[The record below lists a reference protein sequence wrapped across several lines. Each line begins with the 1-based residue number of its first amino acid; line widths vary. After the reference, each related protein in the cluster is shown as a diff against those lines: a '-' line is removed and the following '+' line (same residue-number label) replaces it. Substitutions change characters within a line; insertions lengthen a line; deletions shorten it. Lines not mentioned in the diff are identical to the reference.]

1 MIEKELLRFTTAG
14 SVDDG
19 KSTLIGRLLHD
30 TKGVYE
36 DQLASVRKAG
46 INRSSGPLDFSL
58 ITDGLRAE
66 REQGITIDVAYRY
79 FSTPARKFIIA
90 DTPGHEQYTRN
101 MATGASTADLAV
113 ILVDVVNGVLPQ
125 SRRHACIAALLGIPR
140 VVIAV
145 NKMDL
150 AGYRQEAFDAVRG
163 RFHPHLE
170 SLGLREARFIPISAL
185 EGDNVVAWSERM
197 PWYDGPSVLEHL
209 ETIPLGG
216 IGTDGPLRFPVQYVL
231 RPDSSF
237 RGYAGQIVSGALRPG
252 DHVMA
257 LPSGRTTRVKSL
269 PSFDGDLAEARPPMS
284 IAVCLEHELDVSRGD
299 MLVDP
304 RRLPHV
310 SRRFDAQVVWM
321 HPQPLRPD
329 RPYLLK
335 HTTQQ
340 VMATVTAF
348 RHRLNV
354 DTLEHEKATQLEM
367 NEIGRV
373 ALETSRPLFFDPYKS
388 IRGTGGF
395 ILVDPVSNATVGAGM
410 IEAPARERGAG
421 QEAKAA
427 LRELEFQ
434 TSRLTPAERYSRA
447 GHSPAVIWLS
457 ARRELAYLL
466 EVKLFARGCQVHVVS
481 GETESAILPELAQLL
496 AAAGLIVIFSV
507 PAIHSTERDRAREL
521 VTPSRFIEVAPDALA
536 PSDEEA
542 ARQICDQLEAGGI
555 IPAAAN
561 FRDGEGI

>member
-1 MIEKELLRFTTAG
+1 MPEKALLRFTTAG

-30 TKGVYE
+30 SKGVYE

-46 INRSSGPLDFSL
+46 VNRSSGPLDFSL

-113 ILVDVVNGVLPQ
+113 ILVDALNGVLPQ

-140 VVIAV
+140 VVVAV

-150 AGYRQEAFDAVRG
+150 AAYRREAFEAVRDDFD
-163 RFHPHLE
+163 RHLE
-170 SLGLREARFIPISAL
+170 RLGLRETCFIPISAL
-185 EGDNVVAWSERM
+185 EGDNVVAWSGRM
-197 PWYDGPSVLEHL
+197 PWYQGPSLLEHL
-209 ETIPLGG
+209 ETAPASEPGR
-216 IGTDGPLRFPVQYVL
+216 DGPLRFPVQYVL

-237 RGYAGQIVSGALRPG
+237 RGYAGQLVSGSLRPG

-257 LPSGRTTRVKSL
+257 LPSGRTTRVRSL
-269 PSFDGDLAEARPPMS
+269 PAFGGDLAEARPPMS
-284 IAVCLEHELDVSRGD
+284 IAVCLEHELDISRGD
-299 MLVDP
+299 MMVDP
-304 RRLPHV
+304 RHLPHI
-310 SRRFDAQVVWM
+310 SRRFDAHLVWM
-321 HPQPLRPD
+321 HGEPLRTN

-340 VMATVTAF
+340 VTATVARL
-348 RHRLNV
+348 RHRLNIN
-354 DTLEHEKATQLEM
+354 TLEHEDAAQLEM

-373 ALETSRPLFFDPYKS
+373 SLETSRPLFFDPYKS
-388 IRGTGGF
+388 IRATGSF
-395 ILVDPVSNATVGAGM
+395 ILIDPFSDATVAAGM
-410 IEAPARERGAG
+410 IEVPTRERGAG

-434 TSRLTPAERYSRA
+434 NSRLTPAERYSRA
-447 GHSPAVIWLS
+447 GHYPAVIWLS
-457 ARRELAYLL
+457 GRKDLAYLL
-466 EVKLFARGCQVHVVS
+466 EVKLFSRGCQVHVVS

-507 PAIHSTERDRAREL
+507 PAMDPVEVERAREL
-521 VTPSRFIEVAPDALA
+521 VTPGRFIGIAPDALA

-555 IPAAAN
+555 IPAVSN

>member
-1 MIEKELLRFTTAG
+1 MPENGILRFSTAG

-30 TKGVYE
+30 SKAVYE
-36 DQLASVRKAG
+36 DQLASVRKSG
-46 INRSSGPLDFSL
+46 VNRSSGPLDFSL
-58 ITDGLRAE
+58 ITDGLKAE

-79 FSTPARKFIIA
+79 FSTAARKFIIA

-101 MATGASTADLAV
+101 MATGASTAELAV
-113 ILVDVVNGVLPQ
+113 VLVDILNGVLPQ

-140 VVIAV
+140 VVVAV

-150 AGYRQEAFDAVRG
+150 AGYRREAFDAVRDE
-163 RFHPHLE
+163 FAAHLDR
-170 SLGLREARFIPISAL
+170 LGLRDACFIPVSAL
-185 EGDNVVAWSERM
+185 EGDNVVASSARM
-197 PWYDGPSVLEHL
+197 PWYGGPSLLEHL
-209 ETIPLGG
+209 ETVPLDGAAA
-216 IGTDGPLRFPVQYVL
+216 DGPLRFPVQYVL

-237 RGYAGQIVSGALRPG
+237 RGYAGQLVSGSLRPG

-269 PSFDGDLAEARPPMS
+269 PAFDGDLAEARPPMS

-310 SRRFDAQVVWM
+310 SRRFDARLVWM
-321 HPQPLRPD
+321 HPEPLRPG

-340 VMATVTAF
+340 VTATVTAL

-354 DTLEHEKATQLEM
+354 DTLGEEDASQLEM
-367 NEIGRV
+367 NDIGRV
-373 ALETSRPLFFDPYKS
+373 ALETSRPLFFDAYQS
-388 IRGTGGF
+388 IRGTGSF
-395 ILVDPVSNATVGAGM
+395 ILIDPASNATVGAGM
-410 IEAPARERGAG
+410 IQPPPRDRIAD

-427 LRELEFQ
+427 LGELEFQ
-434 TSRLTPAERYSRA
+434 ASRLMPAERYSRA
-447 GHSPAVIWLS
+447 GHYPALVWLS
-457 ARRELAYLL
+457 ARRDLAYLL
-466 EVKLFARGCQVHVVS
+466 ELKLFARGCQVQVVS
-481 GETESAILPELAQLL
+481 GETESAVLPELAQLL
-496 AAAGLIVIFSV
+496 VSAGLIAIFSV
-507 PAIHSTERDRAREL
+507 PGIDPSERDRAREL
-521 VTPSRFIEVAPDALA
+521 VTPSRFIEIEADALA

-542 ARQICDQLEAGGI
+542 ARQICDKLEAGGI
-555 IPAAAN
+555 IPAVAN